1 MKKLAFISTLLLC
14 SYTGVHYKVNYPV
27 SLNQKVLTEVPIPNY
42 DSTMVNALIMIESS
56 GNNNAYCK
64 SEDAV
69 GCLQIRRTM
78 VRDINRI
85 LKRKGSSQRF
95 KFKDRWDR
103 SKSIEMFNIYCQY
116 YNLQSPEVIS
126 RCWNGGPKGHKKES
140 TRKYWTK
147 VKSLLKIN

>member
-14 SYTGVHYKVNYPV
+14 SYTGVHYKVNYQV

-42 DSTMVNALIMIESS
+42 DSTMVNALIMVESS
-56 GNNNAYCK
+56 GNDNAYCK

-78 VRDINRI
+78 VKDVNRI
-85 LKRKGSSQRF
+85 LKRHGSSKRF
-95 KFKDRWDR
+95 KFKDRWIR
-103 SKSIEMFNIYCQY
+103 SKSIEMFNIYCEY

-126 RCWNGGPKGHKKES
+126 RCWNGGPKGHKKKS
-140 TRKYWTK
+140 TRKYWNK

>member
-1 MKKLAFISTLLLC
+1 MKRLAFISTIIFC
-14 SYTGVHYKVNYPV
+14 SYTGVHHKIHSPV
-27 SLNQKVLTEVPIPNY
+27 SLDQKILTQVESPDY
-42 DSTMVNALIMIESS
+42 DSTMVKALIMIESS
-56 GNNNAYCK
+56 GNDNAHRK

-85 LKRKGSSQRF
+85 LKRQGSSKRF
-95 KFKDRWDR
+95 KFKDRWNR
-103 SKSIEMFNIYCQY
+103 SKSIEMFDIYCEY

-126 RCWNGGPKGHKKES
+126 RCWNGGPKGYKKKS

>member
-42 DSTMVNALIMIESS
+42 DSTMVNALIMVESS
-56 GNNNAYCK
+56 GNDNAYCK

-78 VRDINRI
+78 VKDVNRI
-85 LKRKGSSQRF
+85 LKRQGSSKRF
-95 KFKDRWDR
+95 KFKDRWIR
-103 SKSIEMFNIYCQY
+103 SKSIEMFNIYCEY

-126 RCWNGGPKGHKKES
+126 RCWNGGPKGHKKKS
-140 TRKYWTK
+140 TRKYWNK

>member
-27 SLNQKVLTEVPIPNY
+27 SLNQKVLTEVPRPNY
-42 DSTMVNALIMIESS
+42 DSTMVNALIMVESS
-56 GNNNAYCK
+56 GNDNAYCK

-85 LKRKGSSQRF
+85 LKRQGSEKRF
-95 KFKDRWDR
+95 KFKDRWIR
-103 SKSIEMFNIYCQY
+103 SKSIEMFNIYCEY

-126 RCWNGGPKGHKKES
+126 RCWNGGPKGHKKKS
-140 TRKYWTK
+140 TRKYWDK